1 MDDCFH
7 FVIDECVF
15 VTLEFQGNL
24 FLMYINTTS
33 KKVSDFRKKR
43 RTTFL
48 VYLSLL
54 IYYIMYTPKD
64 IFNKVLKLD
73 RVGLNY
79 SERTTFFSAVSRHS
93 MFLI

>member
-1 MDDCFH
+1 MIFA
-7 FVIDECVF
+7 FE
-15 VTLEFQGNL
+15 LSK
-24 FLMYINTTS
+24 YIVMARNFS
-33 KKVSDFRKKR
+33 
-43 RTTFL
+43 
-48 VYLSLL
+48 SLLKPL

-79 SERTTFFSAVSRHS
+79 SERTTFFSASRHS